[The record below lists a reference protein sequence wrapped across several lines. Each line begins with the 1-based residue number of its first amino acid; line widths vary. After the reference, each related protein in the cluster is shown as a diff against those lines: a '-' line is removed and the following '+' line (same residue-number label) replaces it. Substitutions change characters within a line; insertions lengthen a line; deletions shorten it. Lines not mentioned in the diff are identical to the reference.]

1 MKLSNR
7 SLITP
12 GLLSLLYSV
21 RVYWSCVLI
30 NNTYR
35 CLKSLGAYTKEK
47 GFSDKVNNITE
58 IV

>member
-21 RVYWSCVLI
+21 RVYWSRILV
-30 NNTYR
+30 NNTCY
-35 CLKSLGAYTKEK
+35 CLKSLSTYTKEK